1 MNKFRYKKRKDWSK
15 NERTFFKICNFI
27 VLSRKRIKKV
37 FEAFD
42 SLEKLSNKSHYQYTE
57 NDINL
62 LKGIILENL
71 EDKLKNFNKDLSIF
85 KDSDI
90 EIFQNHLDELKAEN
104 LRLENENKRLQFI
117 IENFVKEKEISE
129 IDDIK
134 SLVSKN
140 IPANRKLKT
149 SLKNEKINFS
159 KENIRKFL
167 KLWSEGKTTAE
178 IVNIYKNKRIV
189 RKRRKKKVEDLDYF
203 LFFFSYMPTKSSGAI
218 IKGGNPAS
226 LVQFAIM
233 DLKKGNKNFGH
244 SISNIL
250 SRTSSVAFSIV
261 KIPQYTPSTMKS
273 VESLVFVSLL
283 IDNSTS

>member
-1 MNKFRYKKRKDWSK
+1 MPISNKNISFSEALNFLNKFRYKKRKDWSK
-15 NERTFFKICNFI
+15 DERTFFKICNFI

-104 LRLENENKRLQFI
+104 YRLENENKRLQFI

-129 IDDIK
+129 IDEIK
-134 SLVSKN
+134 SLVRKN

-167 KLWSEGKTTAE
+167 KLWSEGKSTLE
-178 IVNIYKNKRIV
+178 IVNIYKSKRSV
-189 RKRRKKKVEDLDYF
+189 RKVGRKK
-203 LFFFSYMPTKSSGAI
+203 
-218 IKGGNPAS
+218 
-226 LVQFAIM
+226 
-233 DLKKGNKNFGH
+233 LK
-244 SISNIL
+244 I
-250 SRTSSVAFSIV
+250 
-261 KIPQYTPSTMKS
+261 
-273 VESLVFVSLL
+273 
-283 IDNSTS
+283 

>member
-15 NERTFFKICNFI
+15 DERTFFKICNFI

-167 KLWSEGKTTAE
+167 KLWSEGKSTLE

-189 RKRRKKKVEDLDYF
+189 RNVGRKK
-203 LFFFSYMPTKSSGAI
+203 
-218 IKGGNPAS
+218 
-226 LVQFAIM
+226 
-233 DLKKGNKNFGH
+233 LK
-244 SISNIL
+244 I
-250 SRTSSVAFSIV
+250 
-261 KIPQYTPSTMKS
+261 
-273 VESLVFVSLL
+273 
-283 IDNSTS
+283 

>member
-1 MNKFRYKKRKDWSK
+1 MPLSEKNISFSDALNFLNKFRYKKRKDWSK
-15 NERTFFKICNFI
+15 DERTFFKICNFI

-71 EDKLKNFNKDLSIF
+71 EDKLKNFNKYLSIF

-104 LRLENENKRLQFI
+104 HRLENENKRLQFI

-129 IDDIK
+129 IDEIK
-134 SLVSKN
+134 SLVRKN

-167 KLWSEGKTTAE
+167 KLWSEGKSTLE
-178 IVNIYKNKRIV
+178 IVNIYKNKRSIRNV
-189 RKRRKKKVEDLDYF
+189 GRKK
-203 LFFFSYMPTKSSGAI
+203 
-218 IKGGNPAS
+218 
-226 LVQFAIM
+226 
-233 DLKKGNKNFGH
+233 LK
-244 SISNIL
+244 I
-250 SRTSSVAFSIV
+250 
-261 KIPQYTPSTMKS
+261 
-273 VESLVFVSLL
+273 
-283 IDNSTS
+283 

>member
-1 MNKFRYKKRKDWSK
+1 MAIFKNNVSFSDALNFLKKFRYKKRKDWSK
-15 NERTFFKICNFI
+15 DERTFFKICNFI
-27 VLSRKRIKKV
+27 VLSRKRIKKL

-71 EDKLKNFNKDLSIF
+71 EDKLKKFNKDLSIF

-90 EIFQNHLDELKAEN
+90 EIFQNHLDELKEEN

-134 SLVSKN
+134 SLVNKN
-140 IPANRKLKT
+140 IPSNRKLKT
-149 SLKNEKINFS
+149 SLKNEKINYS

-167 KLWSEGKTTAE
+167 KLWSEGKTTVE
-178 IVNIYKNKRIV
+178 IVNIYKNKRV
-189 RKRRKKKVEDLDYF
+189 GRNLGTKK
-203 LFFFSYMPTKSSGAI
+203 
-218 IKGGNPAS
+218 
-226 LVQFAIM
+226 
-233 DLKKGNKNFGH
+233 LK
-244 SISNIL
+244 I
-250 SRTSSVAFSIV
+250 
-261 KIPQYTPSTMKS
+261 
-273 VESLVFVSLL
+273 
-283 IDNSTS
+283 

>member
-1 MNKFRYKKRKDWSK
+1 MSISTENISFSDALNFLNKFRYKKRKDWSK
-15 NERTFFKICNFI
+15 DERTFFKVCNFI

-37 FEAFD
+37 FEALD
-42 SLEKLSNKSHYQYTE
+42 SLEKLSNKSHYKYTE

-104 LRLENENKRLQFI
+104 YRLENENKRLQFI

-129 IDDIK
+129 IDEIK
-134 SLVSKN
+134 SLVRKN

-167 KLWSEGKTTAE
+167 KLWSEGKSTLE
-178 IVNIYKNKRIV
+178 IVNIYKSKRSV
-189 RKRRKKKVEDLDYF
+189 RKVGRKK
-203 LFFFSYMPTKSSGAI
+203 
-218 IKGGNPAS
+218 
-226 LVQFAIM
+226 
-233 DLKKGNKNFGH
+233 LK
-244 SISNIL
+244 I
-250 SRTSSVAFSIV
+250 
-261 KIPQYTPSTMKS
+261 
-273 VESLVFVSLL
+273 
-283 IDNSTS
+283 

>member
-15 NERTFFKICNFI
+15 DERTFFKICNFI

-140 IPANRKLKT
+140 IPANRKIK
-149 SLKNEKINFS
+149 
-159 KENIRKFL
+159 
-167 KLWSEGKTTAE
+167 
-178 IVNIYKNKRIV
+178 
-189 RKRRKKKVEDLDYF
+189 D
-203 LFFFSYMPTKSSGAI
+203 KS
-218 IKGGNPAS
+218 
-226 LVQFAIM
+226 
-233 DLKKGNKNFGH
+233 
-244 SISNIL
+244 
-250 SRTSSVAFSIV
+250 
-261 KIPQYTPSTMKS
+261 
-273 VESLVFVSLL
+273 
-283 IDNSTS
+283 

>member
-1 MNKFRYKKRKDWSK
+1 MSLSTKNISFSDALNFLKKFRYKKRKDWSK
-15 NERTFFKICNFI
+15 DERTFFKICNFI

-42 SLEKLSNKSHYQYTE
+42 SLEKLSNKSHYRYTE

-62 LKGIILENL
+62 IKGIILENL

-129 IDDIK
+129 IGEIK
-134 SLVSKN
+134 SLVRKN
-140 IPANRKLKT
+140 IPASKKLKT

-167 KLWSEGKTTAE
+167 KLWSEGKTTVE
-178 IVNIYKNKRIV
+178 IVNIYKNQRSVKSV
-189 RKRRKKKVEDLDYF
+189 GRKK
-203 LFFFSYMPTKSSGAI
+203 
-218 IKGGNPAS
+218 
-226 LVQFAIM
+226 
-233 DLKKGNKNFGH
+233 LK
-244 SISNIL
+244 I
-250 SRTSSVAFSIV
+250 
-261 KIPQYTPSTMKS
+261 
-273 VESLVFVSLL
+273 
-283 IDNSTS
+283 

>member
-1 MNKFRYKKRKDWSK
+1 MPISNKNISFSEALNFLNKFRYKQRKDWSK
-15 NERTFFKICNFI
+15 DERTFFKICNFI

-90 EIFQNHLDELKAEN
+90 EIFQDHLDELKAEN
-104 LRLENENKRLQFI
+104 HRLENENKRLQFI

-129 IDDIK
+129 IDEIK
-134 SLVSKN
+134 SLVRKN

-167 KLWSEGKTTAE
+167 KLWSEGKSTLE
-178 IVNIYKNKRIV
+178 IVNIYKSKRSV
-189 RKRRKKKVEDLDYF
+189 RKVGRKK
-203 LFFFSYMPTKSSGAI
+203 
-218 IKGGNPAS
+218 
-226 LVQFAIM
+226 
-233 DLKKGNKNFGH
+233 LK
-244 SISNIL
+244 I
-250 SRTSSVAFSIV
+250 
-261 KIPQYTPSTMKS
+261 
-273 VESLVFVSLL
+273 
-283 IDNSTS
+283 

>member
-1 MNKFRYKKRKDWSK
+1 MPISTKNISFSDALNFLNKFRYKKRKDWSK

-129 IDDIK
+129 IDEIK
-134 SLVSKN
+134 SLVRMNVCSNK
-140 IPANRKLKT
+140 KLKT
-149 SLKNEKINFS
+149 SLKKEKINFS

-167 KLWSEGKTTAE
+167 KLWSEGKTTLE
-178 IVNIYKNKRIV
+178 IVNIYKNKRSV
-189 RKRRKKKVEDLDYF
+189 RSVGRKK
-203 LFFFSYMPTKSSGAI
+203 
-218 IKGGNPAS
+218 
-226 LVQFAIM
+226 
-233 DLKKGNKNFGH
+233 LK
-244 SISNIL
+244 I
-250 SRTSSVAFSIV
+250 
-261 KIPQYTPSTMKS
+261 
-273 VESLVFVSLL
+273 
-283 IDNSTS
+283 

>member
-1 MNKFRYKKRKDWSK
+1 MPLSAKNISFSDALNFLNKFRYKKRKDWSK
-15 NERTFFKICNFI
+15 DERTFFKICNFI

-71 EDKLKNFNKDLSIF
+71 EDKLKNFNKDLSIL

-129 IDDIK
+129 IDEIK
-134 SLVSKN
+134 SLVRKN

-167 KLWSEGKTTAE
+167 KLWSEGKSTLE
-178 IVNIYKNKRIV
+178 IVNIYKSKSSV
-189 RKRRKKKVEDLDYF
+189 RNVGRKK
-203 LFFFSYMPTKSSGAI
+203 
-218 IKGGNPAS
+218 
-226 LVQFAIM
+226 
-233 DLKKGNKNFGH
+233 LK
-244 SISNIL
+244 I
-250 SRTSSVAFSIV
+250 
-261 KIPQYTPSTMKS
+261 
-273 VESLVFVSLL
+273 
-283 IDNSTS
+283 

>member
-15 NERTFFKICNFI
+15 DERTFFKICNFI

-42 SLEKLSNKSHYQYTE
+42 SLEKLSNKSHYKYTE

-90 EIFQNHLDELKAEN
+90 EIFQNHLDEIKAEN

-189 RKRRKKKVEDLDYF
+189 RNVGRKK
-203 LFFFSYMPTKSSGAI
+203 
-218 IKGGNPAS
+218 
-226 LVQFAIM
+226 
-233 DLKKGNKNFGH
+233 LK
-244 SISNIL
+244 I
-250 SRTSSVAFSIV
+250 
-261 KIPQYTPSTMKS
+261 
-273 VESLVFVSLL
+273 
-283 IDNSTS
+283 